1 MTAEPSFPTMMRTI
15 RNTFTQAVAV
25 CALAGTLAL
34 AHSCAAAQDKPLLNT
49 WDAQYQSAGQTIA
62 ARDKILAEIK
72 VYLDAHASDPNAY
85 HTAALG
91 YNHLNENSLAVKAT
105 REFLKRFPDNASWD
119 SHVLFFFGNYGT
131 ATDIS
136 SVPAHVQ
143 NVPQYWD
150 WTMQVLSRSKGDS
163 ASLEHAGTEA
173 LKRSSLQSDAGG
185 GERIKVAESWLSSDV
200 DPRAAERVAREA
212 ISISEIGPPPDFSP
226 TDQKTRT
233 ILDRLE
239 VRSINRSTLG
249 WALYKE
255 GRYPQAFAEL
265 ERAAKTAEASTF
277 STRDVYFRLGLT
289 FEKLGRPRDALL
301 AYDKE
306 IAWGQSGP
314 ALEQRRAVVYKRVH
328 GSVLGLNTSEL
339 NRVNALA
346 MERAKGD
353 YALVSDLDQY
363 LGRFSLLDES
373 GKPLNIKQYRGK
385 LVIIDF
391 WATWCGQCLTTM
403 KQTDALQKRF
413 PDQVVVIAPSGDTEL
428 TRAQARRYLD
438 KMKYGF
444 VLVYDNENRRQIHL
458 PYIPARLLLDQKGR
472 LRFMEVGASP
482 TGGVILERK
491 VQSLLQEKG
500 RRAASALLKVDQA
513 LTDTHG

>member
-1 MTAEPSFPTMMRTI
+1 M
-15 RNTFTQAVAV
+15 
-25 CALAGTLAL
+25 
-34 AHSCAAAQDKPLLNT
+34 
-49 WDAQYQSAGQTIA
+49 
-62 ARDKILAEIK
+62 
-72 VYLDAHASDPNAY
+72 
-85 HTAALG
+85 
-91 YNHLNENSLAVKAT
+91 
-105 REFLKRFPDNASWD
+105 
-119 SHVLFFFGNYGT
+119 
-131 ATDIS
+131 
-136 SVPAHVQ
+136 
-143 NVPQYWD
+143 
-150 WTMQVLSRSKGDS
+150 
-163 ASLEHAGTEA
+163 
-173 LKRSSLQSDAGG
+173 
-185 GERIKVAESWLSSDV
+185 
-200 DPRAAERVAREA
+200 
-212 ISISEIGPPPDFSP
+212 
-226 TDQKTRT
+226 
-233 ILDRLE
+233 
-239 VRSINRSTLG
+239 
-249 WALYKE
+249 
-255 GRYPQAFAEL
+255 
-265 ERAAKTAEASTF
+265 
-277 STRDVYFRLGLT
+277 YFRLGLT

-314 ALEQRRAVVYKRVH
+314 ALEQRRAVVYKQVH
-328 GSVLGLNTSEL
+328 GSLLGLNTREL

-353 YALVSDLDQY
+353 YALVSDLDQD

-391 WATWCGQCLTTM
+391 WATWCGQCLITM
-403 KQTDALQKRF
+403 KQTDALQRSF
-413 PDQVVVIAPSGDTEL
+413 SDQLVVIAPSGDTEL

>member
-1 MTAEPSFPTMMRTI
+1 MIRTI
-15 RNTFTQAVAV
+15 RNPFTQAVAV
-25 CALAGTLAL
+25 CALGGTLAL
-34 AHSCAAAQDKPLLNT
+34 AHRFAAAQDKPLLNT
-49 WDAQYQSAGQTIA
+49 WDTQYQSAGQTIA
-62 ARDKILAEIK
+62 ARDKVLAEIK
-72 VYLDAHASDPNAY
+72 AYLDAHASDPNAY
-85 HTAALG
+85 RTATLG
-91 YNHLNENSLAVKAT
+91 YNHLNENSRAVEVT

-119 SHVLFFFGNYGT
+119 SLVLFIFGNYGT

-143 NVPQYWD
+143 NEPQYWD
-150 WTMQVLSRSKGDS
+150 WTMQVLSRSNSDS
-163 ASLEHAGTEA
+163 ASLEHAGTQA
-173 LKRSSLQSDAGG
+173 LKRISLQTDAGG
-185 GERIKVAESWLSSDV
+185 AERIKVAETWLSSDV
-200 DPRAAERVAREA
+200 DPHAAEQVAREA
-212 ISISEIGPPPDFSP
+212 VSISEIGPPADFSP

-239 VRSINRSTLG
+239 VRDIDRSTLG

-255 GRYPQAFAEL
+255 GQYPQAFAEL

-277 STRDVYFRLGLT
+277 STRDVYFRLGQT

-306 IAWGQSGP
+306 IAWGNSGL
-314 ALEQRRAVVYKRVH
+314 ALEQRRAEVYKQVH
-328 GSVLGLNTSEL
+328 GSLLGLNTNEL

-346 MERAKGD
+346 MERARGD
-353 YALVSDLDQY
+353 SALVSDLDQD

-373 GKPLNIKQYRGK
+373 GKPLDIKQYRGK

-391 WATWCGQCLTTM
+391 WATWCGQCLITM
-403 KQTDALQKRF
+403 KQTDALQRKF
-413 PDQVVVIAPSGDTEL
+413 PGQVVVIAPSGDTEL
-428 TRAQARRYLD
+428 TRAEASRYLD

-444 VLVYDNENRRQIHL
+444 VLVYDDEKRRQIHL

-500 RRAASALLKVDQA
+500 QRAASASLKLDHA
-513 LTDTHG
+513 PTNTHG